1 MLRAQLPLVELLQ
14 RGVVTAEWYDTCV
27 PLGVLEG
34 RQRELEEEARGYR
47 EAVREYL
54 AIADYVEWDFLRFF
68 VEELGRLRGELERCR
83 WRWGR
88 RMQEVGRAAARAAAR
103 G

>member
-1 MLRAQLPLVELLQ
+1 MLRAQVPIVDLFQ
-14 RGVVTAEWYDTCV
+14 RGAVTMEWYSTCV

-34 RQRELEEEARGYR
+34 RRDELKEEARGYR
-47 EAVREYL
+47 EVICRCRG
-54 AIADYVEWDFLRFF
+54 IADQVEWHVMEFF
-68 VEELGRLRGELERCR
+68 VGELGRLEGELERCEL
-83 WRWGR
+83 RWGR